1 MEVEVVKEPGI
12 EKGEGGGKRG
22 CHKGGPTKFPVK
34 GGGRE
39 YKTIEDGGI
48 TVQFW
53 ISKVHTSN

>member
-39 YKTIEDGGI
+39 YKTIEDGGMYHCTI
-48 TVQFW
+48 LD
-53 ISKVHTSN
+53 